1 MAALGQLVVS
11 LTAETA
17 QFRQA
22 MDRASFQAQKNFQT
36 ITSAAKTAGGL
47 LAGALAIG
55 SFKSFIEE
63 QINAADAVLK
73 TSQKIGISV
82 ESLSRLNNAAD
93 LAGVSSNEL
102 SSAFVKLNKSISDAS
117 NGSKEQVE
125 AFERI
130 GISSK
135 ELKTLSPEEVF
146 NRLSDS
152 FAKSENGAA
161 KTATAVALLGRSG
174 ADLIPL
180 LNQGSEALQQ
190 YSTTF
195 TDDFAKSAE
204 AFNDNITELRQNFS
218 RLAVTIAGPLVSAIN
233 QAFGTPTGKDLDA
246 AIEKTQKL
254 VDDLKDSIIQT
265 QLFGGKGLFSN
276 SEKEVAKFKIR
287 LAEAEAELARLQSRK
302 ESANKTATQSIV
314 LDNEES
320 EKKNKVADIL
330 KKQVDAYNSLVME
343 KEQLVLI
350 EAALAGATEEQLN
363 QIQRVIQ
370 ATKEYQQIQNDLR
383 QTQEQAISLA
393 QEWKTLYES
402 TASPAQKLADGEAR
416 LLELRERLIKA
427 GYEQKAVDN
436 AIAEARMNLA
446 DSFAQTGE
454 KAKEATKTVFQFGDA
469 FKSAF
474 ENAILSG
481 NDLRSVLQGLLQDII
496 KIAIRTAITE
506 PLGKA
511 IASAIP
517 TFSFGGGKALGGPV
531 IGGTSY
537 LVGEKGPEIFTAPA
551 GGGQIIP
558 NSAMGDNVVVNQTF
572 NISAGVS
579 QTVRAEISNLM
590 PRIMEATKAAV
601 VDSRRRGGTFSKA
614 FS

>member
-1 MAALGQLVVS
+1 MAGLGQLVVS

-22 MDRASFQAQKNFQT
+22 MDRAAYQSQKNFQT
-36 ITSAAKTAGGL
+36 ITTAAKTAGGI
-47 LAGALAIG
+47 LAGVFAIRG
-55 SFKSFIEE
+55 VQGFIQE

-82 ESLSRLNNAAD
+82 DSLSRLNNAAE
-93 LAGVSSNEL
+93 LAGVSSGQL
-102 SSAFVKLNKSISDAS
+102 STSFTRLNKSIADAVG
-117 NGSKEQVE
+117 GSKAQVD
-125 AFERI
+125 AFEKV
-130 GISSK
+130 GISTK
-135 ELKTLSPEEVF
+135 DLKNLSPEEVF

-180 LNQGSEALQQ
+180 LNQGSEALKN
-190 YSTTF
+190 YSATF
-195 TDDFAKSAE
+195 TDDFAKNAE

-233 QAFGTPTGKDLDA
+233 EAFGTPVGKDLDA
-246 AIEKTQKL
+246 AIERTQKL

-276 SEKEVAKFKIR
+276 SEKEVAKFKVR
-287 LAEAEAELARLQSRK
+287 LAEAEAELLKLQNRK
-302 ESANKTATQSIV
+302 ESANKTASQSIA

-320 EKKNKVADIL
+320 EKKDKVANIL
-330 KKQVDAYNSLVME
+330 KKQVDAYNALILSKDE
-343 KEQLVLI
+343 LVLV
-350 EAALAGATEEQLN
+350 EAALSGATEDQIN
-363 QIQRVIQ
+363 QIQRVID
-370 ATKEYQQIQNDLR
+370 ATRTYQETQDALR
-383 QTQEQAISLA
+383 QNQESAISLA
-393 QEWKTLYES
+393 QEWKVLYES
-402 TASPAQKLADGEAR
+402 TVSPVQRLADEEAR
-416 LLELRERLIKA
+416 LLELRERLIAA
-427 GYEQKAVDN
+427 GYEQKAVDT
-436 AIAEARMNLA
+436 AIAEARLNLA
-446 DSFAQTGE
+446 DSMSKTIEQS
-454 KAKEATKTVFQFGDA
+454 KEASKTSLQFGDA

-481 NDLRSVLQGLLQDII
+481 NNLRGVLQGLLQDII
-496 KIAIRTAITE
+496 KIALRTAITE

-558 NSAMGDNVVVNQTF
+558 NKQIEGSVTVNQSI
-572 NISAGVS
+572 NISTGVA
-579 QTVRAEISNLM
+579 QTVRAEVMNML
-590 PRIMEATKAAV
+590 PKIMEATKASV
-601 VDSRRRGGTFSKA
+601 VDARKRGGTFGRA
-614 FS
+614 F